1 MLTLNDNISDKNLF
15 IIMRNFIIAAL
26 VLFLLYTNSTFRSY
40 VLEGLQSITNYLK
53 ELPKEEKIEKD
64 PKTFFNLDSFPK

>member
-1 MLTLNDNISDKNLF
+1 
-15 IIMRNFIIAAL
+15 MRNFIIAAL

-40 VLEGLQSITNYLK
+40 TLEGLQSIINFIK

-64 PKTFFNLDSFPK
+64 TETILKSGSSTY

>member
-1 MLTLNDNISDKNLF
+1 
-15 IIMRNFIIAAL
+15 MRNLIIAAL

-40 VLEGLQSITNYLK
+40 VLEGLQSIKNYLK

-64 PKTFFNLDSFPK
+64 TESIFFK

>member
-1 MLTLNDNISDKNLF
+1 
-15 IIMRNFIIAAL
+15 MRNFIIAAL

-53 ELPKEEKIEKD
+53 ELPKEEKIEKN
-64 PKTFFNLDSFPK
+64 PKPFIKLDSSSK

>member
-1 MLTLNDNISDKNLF
+1 MKNLV
-15 IIMRNFIIAAL
+15 IAAL

-40 VLEGLQSITNYLK
+40 ILEGLQSITNYLK

-64 PKTFFNLDSFPK
+64 PKTFFNLDSSTK

>member
-1 MLTLNDNISDKNLF
+1 MALNYNIIIKSSL
-15 IIMRNFIIAAL
+15 IMRNLIIAAL

-40 VLEGLQSITNYLK
+40 ILEGLQSITNYLK

-64 PKTFFNLDSFPK
+64 PKSFFKLDSSTK

>member
-1 MLTLNDNISDKNLF
+1 
-15 IIMRNFIIAAL
+15 MRNLIIAAL

-64 PKTFFNLDSFPK
+64 PGSFFKLDSSTK

>member
-64 PKTFFNLDSFPK
+64 PKSFFKLDSSTK

>member
-1 MLTLNDNISDKNLF
+1 
-15 IIMRNFIIAAL
+15 MRNFIIAAL

-64 PKTFFNLDSFPK
+64 SESFFKLDSSTK

>member
-1 MLTLNDNISDKNLF
+1 MLLVKSF
-15 IIMRNFIIAAL
+15 IIMRNLIIAAL

-40 VLEGLQSITNYLK
+40 ILEGLQSITNYLK

>member
-1 MLTLNDNISDKNLF
+1 M
-15 IIMRNFIIAAL
+15 IMRNLIIAAL

-40 VLEGLQSITNYLK
+40 ILEGLQSITNYLK

-64 PKTFFNLDSFPK
+64 PKTFFNLDSYNK

>member
-1 MLTLNDNISDKNLF
+1 
-15 IIMRNFIIAAL
+15 MRNIIIAAL

-40 VLEGLQSITNYLK
+40 ILEGLQSITNYLK

-64 PKTFFNLDSFPK
+64 PKTFFNLDSLPK

>member
-1 MLTLNDNISDKNLF
+1 
-15 IIMRNFIIAAL
+15 MRNLIIAAL

-40 VLEGLQSITNYLK
+40 ILEGLQSITNYLK

-64 PKTFFNLDSFPK
+64 PKTFFNLDSLPK

>member
-1 MLTLNDNISDKNLF
+1 M
-15 IIMRNFIIAAL
+15 IMRNFIIAAL

-64 PKTFFNLDSFPK
+64 PKTFFNLDSLPK

>member
-1 MLTLNDNISDKNLF
+1 
-15 IIMRNFIIAAL
+15 MRNFIIAAL

-64 PKTFFNLDSFPK
+64 PKSLFKLDSSTK

>member
-1 MLTLNDNISDKNLF
+1 
-15 IIMRNFIIAAL
+15 MRNLIIAAL

-64 PKTFFNLDSFPK
+64 PKTFFNLDSSNK

>member
-1 MLTLNDNISDKNLF
+1 
-15 IIMRNFIIAAL
+15 MRNFIIAAL

-40 VLEGLQSITNYLK
+40 ILEGLQSITNYLK

-64 PKTFFNLDSFPK
+64 PKTFFNLDSITK

>member
-1 MLTLNDNISDKNLF
+1 
-15 IIMRNFIIAAL
+15 MRNLIIAAL

-40 VLEGLQSITNYLK
+40 ILEGLQSITNYLK

-64 PKTFFNLDSFPK
+64 PKSFFKLDSSTK